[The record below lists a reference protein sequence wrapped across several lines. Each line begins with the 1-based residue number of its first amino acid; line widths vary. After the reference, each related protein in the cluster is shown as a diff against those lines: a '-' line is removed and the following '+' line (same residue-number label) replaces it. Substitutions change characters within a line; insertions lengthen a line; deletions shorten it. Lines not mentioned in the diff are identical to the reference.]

1 MEFLI
6 AEEMEFLIAEEME
19 FLIAEEMEFLIGSWV
34 NVTENEHE
42 NRMHRIHFGIKRPP
56 SHLLALFSSSRTRPL
71 IAEEMEFLMQI
82 RTIPFA

>member
-19 FLIAEEMEFLIGSWV
+19 FL
-34 NVTENEHE
+34 
-42 NRMHRIHFGIKRPP
+42 
-56 SHLLALFSSSRTRPL
+56 
-71 IAEEMEFLMQI
+71 MQI